1 MKFACVSAE
10 LPRAVQV
17 TRAALLRPERRS
29 EVLPPVA
36 VLCDLSVSLQAA
48 HGEIPH
54 LMFFGPAGAGKK
66 TRVMATLRALF
77 GAGVEKVRLCGKSQG
92 G

>member
-1 MKFACVSAE
+1 
-10 LPRAVQV
+10 
-17 TRAALLRPERRS
+17 
-29 EVLPPVA
+29 
-36 VLCDLSVSLQAA
+36 LQAA